1 MGLITIHTDGACSGN
16 PGPGGWGAILEWDG
30 HKKELKG
37 GEPETT
43 NNRMELMAAIQALE
57 ALKKDGRNVRLITDS
72 TYVRDGVTKWV
83 HTWKRNGW
91 KTSAKKPVKNDDLWK
106 RLDEV
111 AQKHEIDWQWVKG
124 HTGDPGNERADELA
138 RMGILDMEPSSDDIA
153 VATKRHY
160 VTMDVFTDRAFGGNP
175 LGVVF
180 DADGLDTEAMQA
192 IAREFNYSET
202 TFFLPPTDPAN
213 DAVLRIFT
221 PAREIPF
228 AGHPN
233 IGSALA
239 AASKGELFGK
249 AVGDILRFE
258 EKAGL
263 VAIALTQENGVVS
276 SAEFTAPEELEIS
289 DTVEPE
295 IIAACAG
302 LDVVDLVVTSHAPVA
317 VSVGFPFTIAE
328 VADLETL
335 GKATIGPDTAFCALP
350 THAYD
355 LLIYTR
361 LDENRIQARMFG
373 PLDQVPEDPATGSA
387 CAALMG
393 LIAHL
398 DERDDG
404 MIELDIAQG
413 IEMGR
418 PSQIRARA
426 IKQDGLVTSVC
437 VSGQAVQVMSGHLHI

>member
-16 PGPGGWGAILEWDG
+16 PGPGGWGALLEWDG

-37 GEPETT
+37 GEPDTT

-83 HTWKRNGW
+83 HNWKRNGW

-111 AQKHEIDWQWVKG
+111 SQKHDIDWQWVKG

-138 RMGILDMEPSSDDIA
+138 RMGILDMEPSSDDIS
-153 VATKRHY
+153 VATRRRY

-180 DADGLDTEAMQA
+180 DAVGLDTETMQD

-202 TFFLPPTDPAN
+202 TFFLPPTNPAN

-249 AVGDILRFE
+249 TVGDVLRFE
-258 EKAGL
+258 EQAGL
-263 VAIALTQENGVVS
+263 VAITLTREDGVAN
-276 SAEFTAPEELEIS
+276 SAEFTAPAELEIS

-295 IIAACAG
+295 IITACCG
-302 LDVVDLVVTSHAPVA
+302 LDVADLVVTAHGPVA
-317 VSVGFPFTIAE
+317 ASVGFPFTIAE
-328 VADLETL
+328 VADLDTL
-335 GKATIGPDTAFCALP
+335 GRATIGPDAAFRALP
-350 THAYD
+350 PHAYD

-361 LDENRIQARMFG
+361 LDENRLQARMFG

-387 CAALMG
+387 CAALIG
-393 LIAHL
+393 LIADL
-398 DERDDG
+398 DNRPDG
-404 MIELDIAQG
+404 VIELDIAQG

-418 PSQIRARA
+418 PSLIRARA
-426 IKQDGLVTSVC
+426 IKKDGQVTTVC
-437 VSGQAVQVMSGHLHI
+437 VSGEAVQFMSGEIGI